1 MRGSLALKLC
11 LSLVAVAAA
20 AAPATAATLSAS
32 PSAVNFQYSPGEP
45 EPQPVF
51 VDVTASDGSSPVL
64 TVTVTPGTGTPAALF
79 PQPIVENLDTI
90 QVYFDD
96 ATFNSLPPG
105 IYTAT
110 ITITAPGFA
119 ALAIPVTFSID
130 ATISIIPSPTSLTFD
145 VPSGPTVQTVAL
157 SGTNGA
163 VVGFSLSS
171 STSPVGG
178 KWLSATASPSST
190 PATLTVTINPVNLP
204 AGTYTGS
211 VAVTPSSGA
220 ALVIPVSLQVKSIV
234 LAASPASLTFAYTM
248 GGTTP
253 PAQVMQLSSAFSND
267 TYSAQAT
274 STGNWLLV
282 NGVTTKISGSLPVS
296 LNVTVQTA
304 GLAIGSYE
312 GAIAATDAAGGTES
326 VPVTLVVSGVSS
338 VANPAALMFVAQ
350 VGGPP
355 PATQTVVVTNVVNST
370 YTAAVTGAWLSVSAT
385 AGSAPAQLI
394 VTANPAG
401 LAAGTYS
408 GGVLIDLD
416 SHVQDV
422 QVTLIVSAN
431 PVLTSTPGDFIFNY
445 FGGSPPPAPVALNV
459 GASGGPSQS
468 FTVASGV
475 PAWLQIGSTGSSL
488 TTSASLSV
496 GLAPQTLPSGTYL
509 ADIILTPTGAGGFP
523 LVVPVLLTVES
534 ATAIVASPT
543 SLSFSAAAGGI
554 PQSQSIEVSA
564 ASATA
569 FTASVST
576 TSGSW
581 LSLSPAS
588 GIANTLNT
596 ALTVTADAAKLADG
610 TYQGTVTLTTAGGVV
625 TQIAV
630 TLTVASGSVPVSI
643 SPSTLAFTYT
653 QNGTLPAAQS
663 LQITGSQS
671 FTASAGTSNGGT
683 WLAVTPGSATGNAT
697 LSVSVNPA
705 GLAAGTYNGS
715 ITVTPASGVAQ
726 TVAVTLTVSA
736 AASLTATPNP
746 LAFTFTAGNPPPAAQ
761 TVSVTS
767 TVSAVTF
774 TATAASSGWLS
785 VTQSGATTPATLSVS
800 VNPANLGAGTY
811 SGSVSLSGGSGTLQ
825 LNIGVTLAVVTPL
838 PVIGGVVS
846 AASYLPGG
854 ISPGELV
861 TIFGTSLG
869 PATGVGAT
877 VSKGFIATS
886 LANVTVTFNGYPGP
900 ILYASAGQINA
911 IVPYEL
917 AGASNASVQAIFGS
931 TRSNSVTLPVVSS
944 APGIFSA
951 DATGQGPGAILD
963 VNYNLVS
970 ASNPVSAG
978 SAIQI
983 FATGQGQTSPG
994 GVDGLIEPLSLPLP
1008 APLLAVGVII
1018 GGVPA
1023 DILYV
1028 GAAPG
1033 LVAGALQ
1040 VNALVPKGVAP
1051 GAAPLFVSFGGIS
1064 NSQTGITLAI
1074 K

>member
-1 MRGSLALKLC
+1 
-11 LSLVAVAAA
+11 
-20 AAPATAATLSAS
+20 
-32 PSAVNFQYSPGEP
+32 
-45 EPQPVF
+45 
-51 VDVTASDGSSPVL
+51 
-64 TVTVTPGTGTPAALF
+64 
-79 PQPIVENLDTI
+79 
-90 QVYFDD
+90 
-96 ATFNSLPPG
+96 
-105 IYTAT
+105 
-110 ITITAPGFA
+110 
-119 ALAIPVTFSID
+119 
-130 ATISIIPSPTSLTFD
+130 
-145 VPSGPTVQTVAL
+145 
-157 SGTNGA
+157 
-163 VVGFSLSS
+163 
-171 STSPVGG
+171 
-178 KWLSATASPSST
+178 
-190 PATLTVTINPVNLP
+190 
-204 AGTYTGS
+204 
-211 VAVTPSSGA
+211 
-220 ALVIPVSLQVKSIV
+220 
-234 LAASPASLTFAYTM
+234 
-248 GGTTP
+248 
-253 PAQVMQLSSAFSND
+253 
-267 TYSAQAT
+267 
-274 STGNWLLV
+274 
-282 NGVTTKISGSLPVS
+282 
-296 LNVTVQTA
+296 
-304 GLAIGSYE
+304 
-312 GAIAATDAAGGTES
+312 
-326 VPVTLVVSGVSS
+326 
-338 VANPAALMFVAQ
+338 
-350 VGGPP
+350 
-355 PATQTVVVTNVVNST
+355 
-370 YTAAVTGAWLSVSAT
+370 
-385 AGSAPAQLI
+385 
-394 VTANPAG
+394 
-401 LAAGTYS
+401 
-408 GGVLIDLD
+408 
-416 SHVQDV
+416 
-422 QVTLIVSAN
+422 
-431 PVLTSTPGDFIFNY
+431 
-445 FGGSPPPAPVALNV
+445 
-459 GASGGPSQS
+459 
-468 FTVASGV
+468 
-475 PAWLQIGSTGSSL
+475 
-488 TTSASLSV
+488 
-496 GLAPQTLPSGTYL
+496 
-509 ADIILTPTGAGGFP
+509 
-523 LVVPVLLTVES
+523 VVPVLLTVES

-581 LSLSPAS
+581 LSVSPAS

-785 VTQSGATTPATLSVS
+785 VTQSAATTPATLSVS

-838 PVIGGVVS
+838 PVIGGVVN